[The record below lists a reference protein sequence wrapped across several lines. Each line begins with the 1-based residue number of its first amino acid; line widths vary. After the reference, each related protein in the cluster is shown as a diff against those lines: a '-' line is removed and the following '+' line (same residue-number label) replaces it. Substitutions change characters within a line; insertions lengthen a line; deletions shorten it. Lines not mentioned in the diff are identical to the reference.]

1 MRAIFRPTHA
11 ALGASLRKAARTL
24 AALLIFAAPAT
35 QVLAAPPVP
44 AQFADIAPKVQPFVD
59 QGQISGAV
67 LLAADK
73 DHVLF
78 VSAVGESDLAT
89 HRKMQTDDMFWIA
102 SMSKPITAVAVGI
115 LVDQGKLSFDD
126 PVEKYLPEFHDLW
139 VVQSQTGSQ
148 RVLVKASRPITLRDL
163 LTHTS
168 GMGEYPV
175 TGPHWTS
182 EEFIKTVAH
191 EPLRFQPGTRW
202 SYSTAGIDT
211 LSRIVEVVSGMPFA
225 DFMQQNILNPLGM
238 TNTTYWLSPEQF
250 ARYARSYHPDAA
262 TGKLAETTI
271 PFMYGGAVTDHARPA
286 LGGAGMFS
294 TAEDVVKIYQMM
306 LNNGVYQGHRI
317 LKPQTVAEM
326 TRPQTGDLKARAGM
340 PWGLGFCVIADPSAM
355 EANNT
360 YAPGSYGHGGAYGT
374 NSWADPKTGL
384 IHIFMIQKTGSGNPD
399 NSPMRQAYENALAA
413 AMKTP

>member
-126 PVEKYLPEFHDLW
+126 PVEKYLPEFRDPW
-139 VVQSQTGSQ
+139 VVQTQTGS
-148 RVLVKASRPITLRDL
+148 
-163 LTHTS
+163 
-168 GMGEYPV
+168 
-175 TGPHWTS
+175 
-182 EEFIKTVAH
+182 
-191 EPLRFQPGTRW
+191 
-202 SYSTAGIDT
+202 
-211 LSRIVEVVSGMPFA
+211 
-225 DFMQQNILNPLGM
+225 N
-238 TNTTYWLSPEQF
+238 
-250 ARYARSYHPDAA
+250 
-262 TGKLAETTI
+262 
-271 PFMYGGAVTDHARPA
+271 
-286 LGGAGMFS
+286 FS
-294 TAEDVVKIYQMM
+294 
-306 LNNGVYQGHRI
+306 
-317 LKPQTVAEM
+317 
-326 TRPQTGDLKARAGM
+326 
-340 PWGLGFCVIADPSAM
+340 
-355 EANNT
+355 
-360 YAPGSYGHGGAYGT
+360 
-374 NSWADPKTGL
+374 
-384 IHIFMIQKTGSGNPD
+384 
-399 NSPMRQAYENALAA
+399 
-413 AMKTP
+413 